1 MSGFAV
7 NDLAVHELLA
17 YYLLQ
22 LLRLLLKLCLP
33 KECLLTA
40 FRRGYV
46 LSQLVGFF
54 VKYLDQL
61 EVLYLL
67 VVALEQDEQHLR
79 SLIVNEMAADDALVF
94 LGLPLQDG
102 ASLLR
107 RCIWHTGECLRLSLE
122 FLLLRILVLGLFA
135 CALAGV
141 LWIQKVASAM
151 VDEISEV
158 AVAHRLHG
166 IGEHKYLPARVD
178 KHSLGV
184 IFVLAAEPDELALCE
199 AHA

>member
-1 MSGFAV
+1 MAIEVVMSGFAV
-7 NDLAVHELLA
+7 NDLTVHELLA

-33 KECLLTA
+33 KEGLLTT

-46 LSQLVGFF
+46 LCQPVGFF

-79 SLIVNEMAADDALVF
+79 SLVVNEMAADDALVV

-102 ASLLR
+102 AGLL
-107 RCIWHTGECLRLSLE
+107 
-122 FLLLRILVLGLFA
+122 
-135 CALAGV
+135 
-141 LWIQKVASAM
+141 
-151 VDEISEV
+151 
-158 AVAHRLHG
+158 
-166 IGEHKYLPARVD
+166 
-178 KHSLGV
+178 
-184 IFVLAAEPDELALCE
+184 
-199 AHA
+199 